1 MSENM
6 YCFPLLSALFF
17 VTTVLLSVFCV
28 ILVRRIN
35 RLRSKIVSFREK
47 IEAKN
52 KEVNKKNNPLKLLKP
67 YESESAKSIII
78 SVNTQN
84 EMTYMNDYAEEFF
97 GYSKEEL
104 LGKDIFDTIYTKKN
118 SKESGQENVIAQI
131 LAHPKMYVETEI
143 EVKRK
148 NGIKAWVSWTNRV
161 MYDADGQP
169 SEIRSVGFDITKR
182 KQLEYELRSLSVYDS
197 LTGVYNRQAFLE
209 FGVKELK
216 RANRYNR
223 QLSLL
228 IMRLDFF
235 QTLDSSREFSDEI
248 LKDIIDVCA
257 NSIRESDIIGRLN
270 DIEFGI
276 ILPETPIE
284 NASFLAEQLKLKIQ
298 ERNLSNKNDF
308 FVNAV
313 FGVAEKTKKDLT
325 IDSLISKAFETLEKS
340 EKSNA
345 DKNNRKGVKK

>member
-1 MSENM
+1 MSENIH
-6 YCFPLLSALFF
+6 CFPLLSALFF
-17 VTTVLLSVFCV
+17 VISVLLSIFCV

-35 RLRSKIVSFREK
+35 RLRNKIDIVREQL
-47 IEAKN
+47 EEKN
-52 KEVNKKNNPLKLLKP
+52 KDVKKTNSPLKLLKP
-67 YESESAKSIII
+67 YESETSKSIII

-97 GYSKEEL
+97 GYSQDDL
-104 LGKDIFDTIYTKKN
+104 IGKNIFNTIYTGK
-118 SKESGQENVIAQI
+118 SVEESGQENVITQI

-143 EVKRK
+143 EVKCK
-148 NGIKAWVSWTNRV
+148 NGKKAWVSWTNRV
-161 MYDADGQP
+161 IYGADGQP

-182 KQLEYELRSLSVYDS
+182 KQLEYELRCLSLYDS
-197 LTGVYNRQAFLE
+197 LTNVYNRQAFLH

-235 QTLDSSREFSDEI
+235 HTVDSSREFSDEI
-248 LKDIIDVCA
+248 LKDIIEVCT
-257 NSIRESDIIGRLN
+257 NSIRESDIVGRLN

-284 NASFLAEQLKLKIQ
+284 NALFLSEQLKIKIQ
-298 ERNLSNKNDF
+298 ERNLSSKNDF

-325 IDSLISKAFETLEKS
+325 IDSLISKAFDALEKV

-345 DKNNRKGVKK
+345 EKNNRKGVKK